1 MNIKLETPRDTC
13 EMRQSQQEEQD
24 QSQTTSDWTPIDRTG
39 DARRSVTF
47 DSTAL
52 DEESSREVPEL
63 NGKLTKLEPRIAV
76 GASIYGVF
84 LRKARSSCRH
94 SQVFVPLRRHAN
106 LLSTPSLLTTA
117 RDSIPTC
124 WQSCWISFRTMRFRS
139 AINFEPS

>member
-84 LRKARSSCRH
+84 LRKSAFDTQFAHNCTRLH
-94 SQVFVPLRRHAN
+94 SY
-106 LLSTPSLLTTA
+106 LLAILLDIIQDDA
-117 RDSIPTC
+117 FSIC
-124 WQSCWISFRTMRFRS
+124 HQL
-139 AINFEPS
+139 